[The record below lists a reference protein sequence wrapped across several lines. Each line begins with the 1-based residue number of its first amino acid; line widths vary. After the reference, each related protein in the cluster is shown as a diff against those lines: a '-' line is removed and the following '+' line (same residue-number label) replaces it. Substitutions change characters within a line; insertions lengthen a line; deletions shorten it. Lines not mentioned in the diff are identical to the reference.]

1 METLDGLDNAVLT
14 NEMSKGND
22 KAAKQYNIVFKYK
35 HPEVDQDWLEG
46 THIFPIFVQ
55 RKMIRFLANCH
66 VLKEENYDQRADL
79 IIKAFKFW
87 QKCWAE
93 ELNERPTEEKATV
106 KGKFTQ

>member
-1 METLDGLDNAVLT
+1 
-14 NEMSKGND
+14 
-22 KAAKQYNIVFKYK
+22 
-35 HPEVDQDWLEG
+35 
-46 THIFPIFVQ
+46 
-55 RKMIRFLANCH
+55 MIRFLANCH